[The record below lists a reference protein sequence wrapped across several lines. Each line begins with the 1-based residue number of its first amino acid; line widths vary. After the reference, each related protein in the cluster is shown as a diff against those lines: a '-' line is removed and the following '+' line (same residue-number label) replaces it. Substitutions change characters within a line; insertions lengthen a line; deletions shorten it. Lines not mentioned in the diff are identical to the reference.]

1 MHTQKERE
9 RERKGEHN
17 LKTQDAG
24 LLEKGNLNFHQE
36 HVEAR
41 KEDSV
46 QGINAKNKGKT
57 KNSKAPWAKRTGDL
71 ALMLPSSYPY
81 TASCWL
87 DVAAVSVCQFRHRT
101 C

>member
-1 MHTQKERE
+1 MHTQKE

-57 KNSKAPWAKRTGDL
+57 KNKPLGLSKQEI
-71 ALMLPSSYPY
+71 
-81 TASCWL
+81 WL
-87 DVAAVSVCQFRHRT
+87 
-101 C
+101 